1 MAKKDDGEGEASE
14 GCGPDEVEGCQAIP
28 FGAQVAG
35 VPLAKD
41 LCLLRDGGCQIKGVR
56 GDIVL
61 EGRRSVRRG
70 QERGMGTYIV
80 ADTRTRTQHGKS
92 AHSTSTA
99 SLYGIPDTGR
109 LQECRG
115 MTVALRDRT

>member
-14 GCGPDEVEGCQAIP
+14 GCGPDEAEGCQAIP

-41 LCLLRDGGCQIKGVR
+41 LCLLRDGGWSQIKGVR

-61 EGRRSVRRG
+61 EGRRPLRRK

-80 ADTRTRTQHGKS
+80 ADTVITRPVSQHRSVPQHEFLPIGI
-92 AHSTSTA
+92 
-99 SLYGIPDTGR
+99 SLGLKILHEPW
-109 LQECRG
+109 QC
-115 MTVALRDRT
+115 